1 MMKRWLYHYEIKHA
15 IIRLLTLIV
24 VTWCM
29 SGIISSSLD
38 PSEPIK
44 IQMTIC
50 FVLLLLNFCKL
61 TFASSPKYSQKLE
74 DVLPTTQRFNLKST
88 AVKILLLPL
97 LAVMGLSAF
106 VLSGQIHRFQYN
118 SFILMDHQQHF
129 QLDSTISPSGTEDV
143 TMLVLI
149 MSSWTSQGAE
159 KRQILRDSTL
169 HWAKSKEAGTNINYR
184 FILGQ
189 PPSDRMQSWM
199 GPKLIDE
206 SEKYHDLL
214 IVPAPDLHNSEK
226 LYESL
231 KWASSSVKFDYL
243 LKTEDDVFVR
253 WDTIRKELATL
264 GQKDNYWN
272 GFVYR

>member
-29 SGIISSSLD
+29 SGIISSLID
-38 PSEPIK
+38 PTDPIK

-50 FVLLLLNFCKL
+50 FILLLLNFIKL

-74 DVLPTTQRFNLKST
+74 DVLPTTRFNLKST

-106 VLSGQIHRFQYN
+106 VLSGQIGRFQYN
-118 SFILMDHQQHF
+118 SILLMNDDHF
-129 QLDSTISPSGTEDV
+129 DLDSTISPGVGNTGI
-143 TMLVLI
+143 TILVLI
-149 MSSWTSQGAE
+149 ISSWTSQGAD

-169 HWAKSKEAGTNINYR
+169 HWTDKQSDTTINYR

-189 PPSDRMQSWM
+189 PPSAQIQSWM
-199 GPKLIDE
+199 GPKLVQE

-214 IVPAPDLHNSEK
+214 VVPAPDLHNSEK

-243 LKTEDDVFVR
+243 VKSDDDVFVR
-253 WDTIRKELATL
+253 WDTIRKELAVL
-264 GQKDNYWN
+264 DAKDNYWN